1 MTTVDAPV
9 SHLRE
14 NPYEIAKS
22 QLRKVADTFA
32 IDPNL
37 VNVLQEC
44 KKALVVSVPVSMDD
58 RSTQVFQGYRV
69 THNVARGP
77 SKGGIR
83 YHPDVTLDEVKA
95 LAMWMTW
102 KCALSG
108 IPFGGAK
115 GGVVCNP
122 KTMTEGELQRMT
134 RRFTSEIINEIG
146 PEKDIP
152 APDVGT
158 DGRVMAWIFDT
169 YSMNKGHSVLGVV
182 TGKPL
187 TIGGSLGR
195 EEATARGALYCV
207 REAVRKRQM
216 SLQGTT
222 VAVQG
227 FGNVG
232 SYLAKFLAEDGA
244 TVIAVSDST
253 SGLYNPNGIDVQ
265 AAIAHKRETGSLA
278 GFRGAEPISNEELL
292 LLECDVLAPC
302 ALEQVITAENAD
314 KVRAK
319 IIVEGANGPVTPA
332 ADDILE
338 EKGVL
343 VLPDILANAGGVVV
357 SYFEWVQGLQEYFW
371 KEAEVNRPRRPAC
384 RRSHRN
390 PRHLS
395 LIRRGNPWFPR
406 APPPHPASRLIS
418 ALRRDGV
425 TPPLRNAIRLR
436 SAGDGRREPD
446 KGRPLP
452 RKSLPPLRAR
462 TGDRCRDSAADSV
475 RAPGGRDRRRSRT
488 GGALPGVAS
497 GARDQWR
504 AGLRLL
510 RGSRCLSPQTRR
522 TKLTYA
528 RPWRRVIQRVRVV
541 TNSRIQ
547 EHGGCV

>member
-1 MTTVDAPV
+1 LTTVDAPV

-14 NPYEIAKS
+14 NPFEIARE
-22 QLRKVADTFA
+22 QLHRVAKTFA

-44 KKALVVSVPVSMDD
+44 KKAVSVSVPVAMDD
-58 RSTQVFQGYRV
+58 GSTQVFQGYRV

-102 KCALSG
+102 KCALAG

-122 KTMTEGELQRMT
+122 KTMSEGELQRMT
-134 RRFTSEIINEIG
+134 RRYTSEIINEIG

-207 REAVRKRQM
+207 REAVRKLQL
-216 SLQGTT
+216 SLQGTA

-232 SYLAKFLAEDGA
+232 SFLAKFLAEDGA
-244 TVIAVSDST
+244 KVIAISDST
-253 SGLYNPNGIDVQ
+253 AGLHNPNGVDVQ
-265 AAIAHKRETGSLA
+265 AALAHKRETGTLA
-278 GFRGAEPISNEELL
+278 GFRGAEAISNDELL

-302 ALEQVITAENAD
+302 ALEQVITPENAD

-319 IIVEGANGPVTPA
+319 VIVEGANGPVTPT
-332 ADDILE
+332 ADEILE
-338 EKGVL
+338 DKGIV

-371 KEAEVNRPRRPAC
+371 KEAEVNAKLNDIVTRAFNETWAVHE
-384 RRSHRN
+384 S
-390 PRHLS
+390 
-395 LIRRGNPWFPR
+395 RG
-406 APPPHPASRLIS
+406 
-418 ALRRDGV
+418 V
-425 TPPLRNAIRLR
+425 
-436 SAGDGRREPD
+436 
-446 KGRPLP
+446 
-452 RKSLPPLRAR
+452 
-462 TGDRCRDSAADSV
+462 SV
-475 RAPGGRDRRRSRT
+475 RM
-488 GGALPGVAS
+488 GAY
-497 GARDQWR
+497 
-504 AGLRLL
+504 GL
-510 RGSRCLSPQTRR
+510 
-522 TKLTYA
+522 A
-528 RPWRRVIQRVRVV
+528 VRRVAEATTTRGIYP
-541 TNSRIQ
+541 
-547 EHGGCV
+547 

>member
-1 MTTVDAPV
+1 VTTVDAPV

-22 QLRKVADTFA
+22 QLRKVAQTFA
-32 IDPNL
+32 IDSNL

-44 KKALVVSVPVSMDD
+44 KKSVTVAIPVTMDD
-58 RSTQVFQGYRV
+58 GSTHAFEGYRV

-122 KTMTEGELQRMT
+122 KTMSEGELQRMT

-207 REAVRKRQM
+207 REAVRKKEI

-244 TVIAVSDST
+244 IVVAISDSVT
-253 SGLYNPNGIDVQ
+253 GLHNPKGVDVQ
-265 AAIAHKRETGSLA
+265 AALAYKHETGSLA
-278 GFRGAEPISNEELL
+278 GFRGADTITNDELL
-292 LLECDVLAPC
+292 LLECEVLAPC
-302 ALEQVITAENAD
+302 ALEQVITADNAA
-314 KVRAK
+314 KVKAR

-332 ADDILE
+332 ADEILE
-338 EKGVL
+338 ERGIL
-343 VLPDILANAGGVVV
+343 VLPDILANAGGVIV

-371 KEAEVNRPRRPAC
+371 KEAEVNAKLNDIITRAF
-384 RRSHRN
+384 N
-390 PRHLS
+390 ETWATQE
-395 LIRRGNPWFPR
+395 RRGVSMR
-406 APPPHPASRLIS
+406 M
-418 ALRRDGV
+418 
-425 TPPLRNAIRLR
+425 
-436 SAGDGRREPD
+436 
-446 KGRPLP
+446 
-452 RKSLPPLRAR
+452 
-462 TGDRCRDSAADSV
+462 AAYGHAV
-475 RAPGGRDRRRSRT
+475 
-488 GGALPGVAS
+488 
-497 GARDQWR
+497 
-504 AGLRLL
+504 
-510 RGSRCLSPQTRR
+510 
-522 TKLTYA
+522 
-528 RPWRRVIQRVRVV
+528 RRVAEATTTRGIYP
-541 TNSRIQ
+541 
-547 EHGGCV
+547 